1 MTSRWNNPTG
11 GFAYHLQALS
21 RRGTLW
27 APCVREIARFLSA
40 WAPPEHTI
48 LLVGASGGHCL
59 DLSFLSRFTRVV
71 AVDFDPFAPWVFR
84 WRARHLLG
92 EGRTQLT
99 WDARD
104 HLSPGRDGFDLA
116 PLRALLD
123 AHPGAAVLFCNILG
137 QLPLLGEDRDP
148 EQDDDAPPAGS
159 YERWLLGLPE
169 ALAGRSWASF
179 HDRLS
184 GPVRP
189 HDIDSATPVPWSS
202 SEELVRRHYP
212 PTDDPELAL
221 LDHRTSALCRDA
233 PRVQLAWELSPG
245 LHHLLEA
252 ISFRAAPGAAGDRP
266 SGSVDV
272 ADGEGGVAEPEALVA
287 VAKL

>member
-11 GFAYHLQALS
+11 GLAYHLQALS
-21 RRGTLW
+21 RRGSLW
-27 APCVREIARFLSA
+27 APCVREIARFLAA
-40 WAPPEHTI
+40 WAPPEDAI
-48 LLVGASGGHCL
+48 LLVGPSGGHCL
-59 DLSFLSRFTRVV
+59 DLSFLRRFARVV

-92 EGRTQLT
+92 EGRTRLT

-104 HLSPGRDGFDLA
+104 HLSPGRDGFDLG
-116 PLRALLD
+116 PLRALL
-123 AHPGAAVLFCNILG
+123 AEHPGAAVLFCNILG

-148 EQDDDAPPAGS
+148 DQDDDSPPEGS
-159 YERWLLGLPE
+159 YERWLLGLPD
-169 ALAGRSWASF
+169 ALSGRSWASF

-184 GPVRP
+184 GRMRP
-189 HDIDSATPVPWSS
+189 HDIDSATPVPWSP

-233 PRVQLAWELSPG
+233 PRVQLTWELSPG

-252 ISFRAAPGAAGDRP
+252 ISFRAR
-266 SGSVDV
+266 S
-272 ADGEGGVAEPEALVA
+272 
-287 VAKL
+287 